1 MTNPRP
7 QNPLAK
13 KKNCVK
19 MRLRDPSK
27 TLPRFRDQAKL
38 FRDPHFQGTIL
49 YPY

>member
-13 KKNCVK
+13 KKLCK
-19 MRLRDPSK
+19 MRLLDPSK
-27 TLPRFRDQAKL
+27 MLLRFRDEAKL